1 MRIENLYLRNFR
13 NYEEENLEL
22 SAGVN
27 LFLGKNAQGKT
38 NFLEAVNYLSTGR
51 SFRARKEEEML
62 HFGAEF
68 AEIKGTVFTHERDM
82 ELRAILFAGRK
93 PRQLYLNGVKQKT
106 FSQNM
111 AGEFLTVLF
120 CPEDLLVLKGGSSPR
135 RRLLDNALSQLRKG
149 YEDALT
155 EYSRLLE
162 HKNRILKDWHED
174 SSLLELLPDFNLRLC
189 RFGAELIHSRA
200 GYLSALAEK
209 AREHHLHCAGGGEEL
224 TFSYLTVPEVEDPH
238 GAKED
243 IFRALIKQVERLHR
257 AELESGSCLAGPH
270 KDDFEVFLSGKSLK
284 SYGSQGQTRT
294 AAISLKLAER
304 DLILQDTGHCPVLL
318 LDDVLSELD
327 EKRQDFILNR
337 LEGGQVLITCCENDR
352 RTEAGKVFSVTDG
365 RIAVI

>member
-1 MRIENLYLRNFR
+1 MKITRLYLQNFR
-13 NYEEENLEL
+13 NYQEQSLEL
-22 SAGVN
+22 SQGVN

-38 NFLEAVNYLSTGR
+38 NFLEAVSYLSTGR

-62 HFGAEF
+62 RFGAEF
-68 AEIKGTVFTHERDM
+68 AEIKGEIRTRERDLEM
-82 ELRAILFAGRK
+82 RALLFAGRK
-93 PRQLYLNGVKQKT
+93 PRQLFLNGVKQKT

-120 CPEDLLVLKGGSSPR
+120 CPEDLMVLKGGSSPR
-135 RRLLDNALSQLRKG
+135 RKLLDSALCQLRRG

-155 EYSRLLE
+155 EYTRLLD
-162 HKNRILKDWHED
+162 HKNRILKDWRED
-174 SSLLELLPDFNLRLC
+174 ASLLELLPDFNLQLC
-189 RFGAELIHSRA
+189 RYGAELIYSRS
-200 GYLSALAEK
+200 GYLQKLEEK
-209 AREHHLHCAGGGEEL
+209 AKEHHLHCAGGGEEL
-224 TFSYLTVPEVEDPH
+224 SFTYQTVAEVQDPH

-257 AELESGSCLAGPH
+257 AELESGQCLAGPH

-294 AAISLKLAER
+294 AAISLKLAEK
-304 DLILQDTGHCPVLL
+304 DIIHEDTGHCPVLL

-365 RIAVI
+365 SIL